1 MIFLLGLS
9 KKLVL
14 ADMFGGFADTGF
26 HAAAEGLPVSFFEA
40 WYAALAYALQIYFDF
55 SGYSDMAVGL
65 ARMFG
70 IHFPANFDSPYKAG
84 SITEFWRRWHVT
96 LGRFLR
102 DYIYIPLGGGRC
114 GILRR
119 NCNLMA
125 TMLLG
130 GLWHGAGWN
139 FVLWGGLHGMCL
151 IAHAHWK
158 RFARPLPK
166 VLANP
171 LTLLMV
177 VVAWIPFR
185 ADSFAATL
193 NMLRGLT
200 GLNGVALPRM
210 IVQAI
215 PVLGKLVDPVPLL
228 PYLGSART
236 LSFPEVSGC
245 LLLGWVIVLALPHVH
260 QLTERGRSWALIA
273 GFAFSIQALFFAP
286 DVAPF
291 LYFRF

>member
-1 MIFLLGLS
+1 
-9 KKLVL
+9 
-14 ADMFGGFADTGF
+14 
-26 HAAAEGLPVSFFEA
+26 
-40 WYAALAYALQIYFDF
+40 
-55 SGYSDMAVGL
+55 
-65 ARMFG
+65 
-70 IHFPANFDSPYKAG
+70 
-84 SITEFWRRWHVT
+84 
-96 LGRFLR
+96 
-102 DYIYIPLGGGRC
+102 
-114 GILRR
+114 
-119 NCNLMA
+119 
-125 TMLLG
+125 
-130 GLWHGAGWN
+130 
-139 FVLWGGLHGMCL
+139 
-151 IAHAHWK
+151 
-158 RFARPLPK
+158 
-166 VLANP
+166 
-171 LTLLMV
+171 MV

-215 PVLGKLVDPVPLL
+215 PLLGKLVDPVPLL